1 MKVPRQR
8 VAGLVLSGVVAWLT
22 CLGAAQGD
30 TASGDVAPGESLS
43 TESLSTESLSTES
56 LSTESLSTV
65 LSERGIARE
74 QRAAL
79 EAAGPWDDAK
89 QKMAIRVLARLG
101 APAGLALRWRA
112 EAADVAAADVAVDD
126 RLVRIAGRATFVAPL
141 VLPPDQ
147 ADLAARASFD
157 LVRIVDAAG
166 APVDVLAVR
175 SPAAWPRWQVIDE
188 PAVVIG
194 LPLAKAGGPRPS
206 GGAAAEPP
214 AAELPAAHAAWPD
227 VPAVAL
233 LAATSVAWEP
243 DTPLGR
249 LGMDYGLFDTVT
261 DGGKLQPGDT
271 EAFYAVLAAAGR
283 APAGSIEAAA
293 GPRTD
298 LVPLINPAAKWFAS
312 NRGSPVT
319 LSGVARKITRIAID
333 EPARR
338 EQVGADHYWE
348 VFVFVETPPL
358 IVDGR
363 EQDTYP
369 VVCCVRSLPPG
380 MPTGDRIS
388 ERVTI
393 SGFALKRYGYPLADV
408 TIISSQGDE
417 TDRGRRMETPLV
429 IGRRLDWQPATPPAR
444 EGGFLFW
451 IFGGIAAAVLAA
463 LALRN
468 WAVTRR
474 ARRDEAAIR
483 AQLPEHFS
491 LPPQFHPS
499 EDSRE

>member
-8 VAGLVLSGVVAWLT
+8 VVGLLLGGVVAVLTCLGPLT
-22 CLGAAQGD
+22 CLGAAAAPG
-30 TASGDVAPGESLS
+30 ALALEESGQSESGQSDSSVGESLGS
-43 TESLSTESLSTES
+43 F
-56 LSTESLSTV
+56 

-74 QRAAL
+74 QRAVL
-79 EAAGPWDDAK
+79 EAPGPWDDAK

-101 APAGLALRWRA
+101 VPAGLAVRWRT
-112 EAADVAAADVAVDD
+112 EAATESAADVAVAD
-126 RLVRIAGRATFVAPL
+126 RLVRITGRATFVAPL
-141 VLPPDQ
+141 VLPADQ
-147 ADLAARASFD
+147 ADLAARPSFD
-157 LVRIVDAAG
+157 LVRLVDAAG
-166 APVDVLAVR
+166 DPVDVLTIR

-194 LPLAKAGGPRPS
+194 LPLAKAAGPRPA
-206 GGAAAEPP
+206 GGAAAEAP
-214 AAELPAAHAAWPD
+214 WPD

-261 DGGKLQPGDT
+261 DGGKLQAGDT
-271 EAFYAVLAAAGR
+271 AAFYAVLAAVGR
-283 APAGSIEAAA
+283 APAGAIEAAA

-319 LSGVARKITRIAID
+319 ISGVARKITRIAID
-333 EPARR
+333 DSFRR

-429 IGRRLDWQPATPPAR
+429 IGRRLDWQPATPPPR

-451 IFGGIAAAVLAA
+451 IFGGLAAAVLAA

-468 WAVTRR
+468 WSVTRR
-474 ARRDEAAIR
+474 ARRDAAAAR

-491 LPPQFHPS
+491 LPPQAHSPQ
-499 EDSRE
+499 DSPE

>member
-8 VAGLVLSGVVAWLT
+8 VAGLMLSGVIAWLT
-22 CLGAAQGD
+22 CMSGLWCAGAAAADDSPGD
-30 TASGDVAPGESLS
+30 ATPGESLS
-43 TESLSTESLSTES
+43 TLLN
-56 LSTESLSTV
+56 
-65 LSERGIARE
+65 ERGIARE
-74 QRAAL
+74 QRATL
-79 EAAGPWDDAK
+79 EGPGPWDDTK

-166 APVDVLAVR
+166 APVDVLAIR

-194 LPLAKAGGPRPS
+194 LPLAKAAGPRPA
-206 GGAAAEPP
+206 GGPETDT
-214 AAELPAAHAAWPD
+214 AWPD

-283 APAGSIEAAA
+283 AAAGAIEAAA

-319 LSGVARKITRIAID
+319 VSGVARKITRIAID

-338 EQVGADHYWE
+338 EQVGEDHYWE

-483 AQLPEHFS
+483 AQLPEHFA
-491 LPPQFHPS
+491 LPSQSHPS

>member
-8 VAGLVLSGVVAWLT
+8 VACLVLSGVVAWLT
-22 CLGAAQGD
+22 CLSATQGD
-30 TASGDVAPGESLS
+30 TTSGDVAPGESLS
-43 TESLSTESLSTES
+43 TESLSTFLG
-56 LSTESLSTV
+56 
-65 LSERGIARE
+65 ERGIARE
-74 QRAAL
+74 QRTAL
-79 EAAGPWDDAK
+79 EAPGPWDEAK

-112 EAADVAAADVAVDD
+112 EAAEVAAADVAVDD

-166 APVDVLAVR
+166 DPVDVLAVR

-194 LPLAKAGGPRPS
+194 LPLAKAAGPRPA
-206 GGAAAEPP
+206 GGA
-214 AAELPAAHAAWPD
+214 AAELPAAEAAWPD

-261 DGGKLQPGDT
+261 DGGKLQAGDT

-283 APAGSIEAAA
+283 APAGAIEAAA

-319 LSGVARKITRIAID
+319 VSGVARKITRIAID

-474 ARRDEAAIR
+474 ARRDQASSR
-483 AQLPEHFS
+483 AQLPEHFA
-491 LPPQFHPS
+491 LPPQSHPS

>member
-1 MKVPRQR
+1 MKVHRQR
-8 VAGLVLSGVVAWLT
+8 VAGLVLSGVIAWLT
-22 CLGAAQGD
+22 CLSGLWCVGAAAADD
-30 TASGDVAPGESLS
+30 TPGDVAPGESLS
-43 TESLSTESLSTES
+43 TL
-56 LSTESLSTV
+56 

-79 EAAGPWDDAK
+79 EAPGPWDDAK

-112 EAADVAAADVAVDD
+112 EAAEVAAADVAVDD

-141 VLPPDQ
+141 MLPPDQ

-166 APVDVLAVR
+166 DPVDVLAVR

-194 LPLAKAGGPRPS
+194 LPLAKTGGPRPAGRPES
-206 GGAAAEPP
+206 GTAEPLAAE
-214 AAELPAAHAAWPD
+214 AAWPD

-283 APAGSIEAAA
+283 APAGAIEAAA

-319 LSGVARKITRIAID
+319 VSGVARKITRIAID

-491 LPPQFHPS
+491 LPPQSHPS